1 MSRLLS
7 LGAAILG
14 LCTLALSAA
23 TALAQEQTDPP
34 APMMTIIHCG
44 ALLDVPGNPPRGPS
58 TMTILGD
65 RIVSVEDGFV
75 EHENPDGGVVTY
87 NFNDAMIIPGLID
100 CHTHLT
106 HEMKAGSRLERM
118 IGEDADAAIHAVTY
132 ARRTINAGF
141 TTVRNVGS
149 GGHAIFA
156 LRDGINR
163 GDIVGPRIL
172 AAGYAIT
179 PTGGHGDGTH
189 GFAEG
194 IFEIPGAYQ
203 GVADGVDECRKAVR
217 AQVKRGA
224 DCIKLTATGGVLSLT
239 NAGTNQQFFD
249 DELEAIV
256 ETAHLLGRKVAAH
269 AHGTDGIN
277 AALRAGVDSIEHGS
291 FLDDES
297 ISLFKRTGAFLVPT
311 VLAGVTVTEIA
322 SSENNYFTPEV
333 TAKALAVGPV
343 MQANLGRAYREGV
356 RIAFGTDSGVSR
368 HGDNAREFLLMV
380 EAGMTPADAI
390 KAATVNA
397 AELCDQSE
405 NIGTL
410 EPGKYADFLVFYD
423 SPLDDIAAIRR
434 PHQIFKGGVPV
445 SR

>member
-1 MSRLLS
+1 MNRFLSCLVAVSVITTVDASNQMSTPTVTV
-7 LGAAILG
+7 IY
-14 LCTLALSAA
+14 
-23 TALAQEQTDPP
+23 
-34 APMMTIIHCG
+34 CG
-44 ALLDVPGNPPRGPS
+44 ALLDVPGQPARGVS
-58 TMTILGD
+58 TITIENDWVVSVQTGRVEREHDSGSVVVYDFGDATIL
-65 RIVSVEDGFV
+65 
-75 EHENPDGGVVTY
+75 
-87 NFNDAMIIPGLID
+87 PGLID

-106 HEMKAGSRLERM
+106 HEMKPGSRLARM
-118 IGEDADAAIHAVTY
+118 VEEDAESAIRAVAY
-132 ARRTINAGF
+132 ARRTIEAGF

-163 GDIVGPRIL
+163 GEIVGPRIV
-172 AAGYAIT
+172 AAGHAIT

-189 GFAEG
+189 GFAED
-194 IFEIPGAYQ
+194 IFEIPGSYQ

-224 DCIKLTATGGVLSLT
+224 DCIKLTATGGVLSMT

-256 ETAHLLGRKVAAH
+256 ETAHALGRNVAAH

-311 VLAGVTVTEIA
+311 VLAGVTVSEIA
-322 SSENNYFTPEV
+322 SGEDNYFTPEV

-343 MQANLGRAYREGV
+343 MQANLGRAHREGV

-368 HGDNAREFLLMV
+368 HGDNTREFELMV
-380 EAGMTPADAI
+380 DAGMTPAETI
-390 KAATVNA
+390 FAATVNA
-397 AELCDQSE
+397 AELCGLSDE
-405 NIGTL
+405 IGTL
-410 EPGKYADFLVFYD
+410 EPGKYADFVVYFEN
-423 SPLDDIAAIRR
+423 PLEDIGAIRR
-434 PHQIFKGGVPV
+434 PHMVFKGGEVIGD
-445 SR
+445 